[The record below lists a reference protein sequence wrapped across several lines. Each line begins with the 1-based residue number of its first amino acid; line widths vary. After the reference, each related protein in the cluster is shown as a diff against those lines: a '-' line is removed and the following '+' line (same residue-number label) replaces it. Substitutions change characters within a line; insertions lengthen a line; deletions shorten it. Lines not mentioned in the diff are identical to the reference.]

1 MLSNSLQ
8 SSKPT
13 CCLSLFSCT
22 LSLFLTCWT
31 KLCTDIKKQ
40 NKTAILWWRLQK
52 VDRILQDPSLCR
64 HKMNRMEISC
74 LTQDSGL
81 CNSSCEDGIS
91 TLAIFTAFFLVVT
104 VKNSHHNSCEG
115 TLDTTILNCTD
126 FIVNF
131 TNYAVGSV
139 SRTMQD
145 CVKYYSALCFNF
157 LACENV

>member
-1 MLSNSLQ
+1 MQ

-31 KLCTDIKKQ
+31 KLCTDMKKQ
-40 NKTAILWWRLQK
+40 NKTAILRWRLQK

-64 HKMNRMEISC
+64 HKMNRMEMSC
-74 LTQDSGL
+74 LAQDSGL

-91 TLAIFTAFFLVVT
+91 TLAIFTAFFFFFGSDCQKKRT
-104 VKNSHHNSCEG
+104 V
-115 TLDTTILNCTD
+115 DTNILNCTD